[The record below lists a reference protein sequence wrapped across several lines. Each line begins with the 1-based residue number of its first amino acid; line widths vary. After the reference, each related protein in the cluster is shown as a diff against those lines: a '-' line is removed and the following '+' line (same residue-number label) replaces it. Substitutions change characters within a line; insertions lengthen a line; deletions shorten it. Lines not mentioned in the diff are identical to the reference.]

1 MSELAKA
8 TTATIVPT
16 LRYQDAHGAIEWL
29 ERAFGFRRHFVV
41 EDGEGGV
48 AHAQL
53 TFGNGM
59 IMLSSAHDDEFGQMQ
74 RPLASTDAPVSQSPY
89 IIVTDV
95 DAHHARA
102 LAAGAVIVMEPE
114 DKDYGGRGYGCRAPE
129 GNLWSFGSY
138 APWQDEAG

>member
-16 LRYQDAHGAIEWL
+16 LRYQDAHAAIEWL

-53 TFGNGM
+53 TFGSGM

-74 RPLASTDAPVSQSPY
+74 RPLASKDAPVSQSP
-89 IIVTDV
+89 
-95 DAHHARA
+95 
-102 LAAGAVIVMEPE
+102 
-114 DKDYGGRGYGCRAPE
+114 
-129 GNLWSFGSY
+129 
-138 APWQDEAG
+138 